1 MIQNEDGT
9 YVYLTVPFKY
19 NCVYTKLLIMVS
31 DLGIDLIKD
40 CTSTCKGVN
49 RQVINCWNM
58 FQAACAAYQL
68 GEEKKADL
76 LINYIIAQ
84 LRLECKEAI
93 EAKPINVYIGHTNI
107 PPLTFKEMSVTDI
120 IALPHVTLD
129 IRDEENQSVIIKQE
143 RSIHFVIVPDSVSL
157 DNSEFG
163 DILTTTLCREAAP
176 ADGAYRRM
184 INNEV
189 VDGIHY
195 TVYFFYSSMGSFKED
210 IKLNFSIR

>member
-9 YVYLTVPFKY
+9 YVYLTVPLKY

-68 GEEKKADL
+68 GEEKKANL
-76 LINYIIAQ
+76 LINYIVAQ
-84 LRLECKEAI
+84 LRLECKDAI
-93 EAKPINVYIGHTNI
+93 VSKPISVYIGHTDI
-107 PPLTFKEMSVTDI
+107 PPFTFKNMSVADI
-120 IALPHVTLD
+120 IALPHVELNVQ
-129 IRDEENQSVIIKQE
+129 DEENQNIIIKQE
-143 RSIHFVIVPDSVSL
+143 QSIHFVIVPDSVSL

-163 DILTTTLCREAAP
+163 DVLTTTLWKEVAP

-195 TVYFFYSSMGSFKED
+195 TVYFFYSPMGSFKED
-210 IKLNFSIR
+210 IKLNFSIK

>member
-9 YVYLTVPFKY
+9 YVYLTVPLKY

-40 CTSTCKGVN
+40 CTSTCKGIN

-84 LRLECKEAI
+84 LRLECKDAI
-93 EAKPINVYIGHTNI
+93 VSKPI
-107 PPLTFKEMSVTDI
+107 TFKNMSVADI
-120 IALPHVTLD
+120 IALPHVELNVQ
-129 IRDEENQSVIIKQE
+129 DEENQNIIIKQE
-143 RSIHFVIVPDSVSL
+143 QSIHFVIVPDSVSL

-163 DILTTTLCREAAP
+163 DVLTTTLWKEVAP

-195 TVYFFYSSMGSFKED
+195 TVYFFYSPMGSFKED